1 MNARLV
7 EPPGVPVCAAG
18 PLGTSSV
25 LRALSMQV
33 WPAAPSGWP
42 SAWLGPANR
51 DSAGF
56 SAVWPFQLGV
66 SAVAG
71 FGHQIPSL
79 CRSKRITRESLSS
92 SSGVPRFCFLFFFCW
107 PPLGGGR
114 LSFLSLSPMNQ
125 CTHGLW
131 SRLGTPRVPLVHL
144 VLQACSGRFPCK
156 CGPRPSTCWP
166 ASRTG
171 SGPVGLAP
179 AGFSAVAYLRNTRLS
194 LDSHES

>member
-1 MNARLV
+1 MYARLV
-7 EPPGVPVCAAG
+7 EPPRDPVCAAG

-33 WPAAPSGWP
+33 WPAAPSGRP
-42 SAWLGPANR
+42 SAWPCPANR

-79 CRSKRITRESLSS
+79 CRSKRITRESLPS
-92 SSGVPRFCFLFFFCW
+92 SSGVPRFC
-107 PPLGGGR
+107 
-114 LSFLSLSPMNQ
+114 SFLSLSPMNQ

-144 VLQACSGRFPCK
+144 NSKGFRFFFDFLIRSYK
-156 CGPRPSTCWP
+156 DGVNRAHS
-166 ASRTG
+166 
-171 SGPVGLAP
+171 LAKL
-179 AGFSAVAYLRNTRLS
+179 AKSCT
-194 LDSHES
+194 